1 MSDARVTFLG
11 VRHHSPACAGLVR
24 RTIRELRPAYV
35 LVEGPADMNDRIGEL
50 LLGHEL
56 PIAVFSHY
64 RDTERVAT
72 SWAPLCAYSPE
83 WVALTEG
90 RTAGAE
96 VRFIDLPAWHRAFTD
111 RPDGAA
117 NRYADAEARYSRAT
131 ERLRARYRVDTVDAL
146 WDRVFEIADPD
157 GLQDRLDAYFAL
169 VRGDTEADDGDRA
182 REQYMA
188 SWVRAAVAHAGSRPV
203 LVVTGGFHQPA
214 LRALTAAPGTSPGAE
229 PAAWPPVPVPPDGAA
244 GGSFLV
250 PYSFRQMDAF
260 AGYQSGMPSPG
271 YYQHLWDEG
280 PDAAAKTLHR
290 TVVERLRARRLPAST
305 AALISAHTL
314 TEGLAALRGHPRP
327 ARVDV
332 LDGLAAAL
340 ITDDLDQP
348 LPWNTDGP
356 LRPGAH
362 PAVVETVVA
371 CTGDRTGRL
380 HPDTPLPPLVHHV
393 TAEEIRL
400 GLDGDRTLDLDLTH
414 PRGLERSRFLHQL
427 RILGIPG
434 HTRLTGPDH
443 GADPRDRETWEPRP
457 RTGRDAALTEAG
469 AYGARPDE
477 AATALLAH
485 RVRDTGTA
493 ADAGT
498 TAALLFDSVLCGA
511 GTLSRDLLDGLAHRI
526 RTTADPGPLGRALA
540 VVLGLWRHDRVFGTA
555 RDPLLGTV
563 LDHAVDRLFHL
574 VEGLHGGPPGVDV
587 PRLRAL
593 TAARDALLH
602 AAPALTLTPET
613 AAATAARIARDRHA
627 PADLRGAALGLRRA
641 LGAPAEPAAEAE
653 AFAAA
658 ADPAVLGDWLAG
670 LLALAREEILR
681 PAPKGERSL
690 LDTLD
695 GVVTTMTDD
704 VFLQALPAL
713 RQAFAFF
720 PPRERER
727 VAQLLL
733 DRRNLHGSARTL
745 LRTTADPLLLARAAA
760 LEEHTDLLLDR
771 HALGAPR

>member
-64 RDTERVAT
+64 RGTERVAT

-214 LRALTAAPGTSPGAE
+214 LRALTAAPGTSAGAE
-229 PAAWPPVPVPPDGAA
+229 PTAWPPVPVPPDGAA

-280 PDAAAKTLHR
+280 PDAAAKTLRR
-290 TVVERLRARRLPAST
+290 TVVERLRARGLPAST

-314 TEGLAALRGHPRP
+314 TEGLAALRGHSRP

-400 GLDGDRTLDLDLTH
+400 GLDGDRSLDLDLTN

-443 GADPRDRETWEPRP
+443 GADPRDHETWEPCP

-477 AATALLAH
+477 AATALLA
-485 RVRDTGTA
+485 RRLRDTGTA

-498 TAALLFDSVLCGA
+498 TAALLFDAVLCGA
-511 GTLSRDLLDGLAHRI
+511 GALSRDLLDGLAHRI

-593 TAARDALLH
+593 AAARDALLH
-602 AAPALTLTPET
+602 AAPALALTPET

-641 LGAPAEPAAEAE
+641 LGALAEPAGEAE
-653 AFAAA
+653 AFAVA
-658 ADPAVLGDWLAG
+658 ADPSVLGDWLAG
-670 LLALAREEILR
+670 LLALAREEVLR
-681 PAPKGERSL
+681 PAPKGEQSL

-704 VFLQALPAL
+704 VFLHALPAL

>member
-1 MSDARVTFLG
+1 MSTARVTFLG

-35 LVEGPADMNDRIGEL
+35 LVEGPADMNDRIDEL

-64 RDTERVAT
+64 RGTERAAT

-400 GLDGDRTLDLDLTH
+400 GLDGDRTLDLDLTN

-434 HTRLTGPDH
+434 HTRPDH
-443 GADPRDRETWEPRP
+443 GADPRDHETWEPCP

-477 AATALLAH
+477 AATALLA
-485 RVRDTGTA
+485 RRLRDTGTA

-498 TAALLFDSVLCGA
+498 TAALLFDAVLCGA

-602 AAPALTLTPET
+602 AAPALSLTPET

-641 LGAPAEPAAEAE
+641 LGALAEPAGEAE
-653 AFAAA
+653 AFAVA
-658 ADPAVLGDWLAG
+658 ADPAVLGDWATGWPAYSPSPAKKSCGPPRRANSPYSTPWTASSPPGRRQWTTLLDHGKVPPALAAVRLAG
-670 LLALAREEILR
+670 DDVTFDDALALASRV
-681 PAPKGERSL
+681 G
-690 LDTLD
+690 LDTGD
-695 GVVTTMTDD
+695 
-704 VFLQALPAL
+704 AL
-713 RQAFAFF
+713 RIAGG
-720 PPRERER
+720 
-727 VAQLLL
+727 L
-733 DRRNLHGSARTL
+733 
-745 LRTTADPLLLARAAA
+745 
-760 LEEHTDLLLDR
+760 
-771 HALGAPR
+771 

>member
-1 MSDARVTFLG
+1 MSDAGVTFLG

-24 RTIRELRPAYV
+24 RTIRAHRPAYV

-56 PIAVFSHY
+56 PIAVFSHH
-64 RDTERVAT
+64 RGTERVST

-90 RTAGAE
+90 RAAGAE
-96 VRFIDLPAWHRAFTD
+96 VRFIDLPAWHHAFTD

-146 WDRVFEIADPD
+146 WDRLFEIADPD
-157 GLQDRLDAYFAL
+157 GLRDRLDAYFAL

-188 SWVRAAVAHAGSRPV
+188 SWVRAAVAHAGNRPV

-214 LRALTAAPGTSPGAE
+214 LRALATAPGTTPGAE
-229 PAAWPPVPVPPDGAA
+229 PAAWPPVPAPPDGAV

-260 AGYQSGMPSPG
+260 AGYQSGMPSPR
-271 YYQHLWDEG
+271 YYQRLWDEG
-280 PDAAAKTLHR
+280 PEAAARTLRR
-290 TVVERLRARRLPAST
+290 TVVERLRARHLPAST

-314 TEGLAALRGHPRP
+314 TEGLAALRGHPHP
-327 ARVDV
+327 ACVDV

-362 PAVVETVVA
+362 PAVVETVAA
-371 CTGDRTGRL
+371 CTGERTGRL

-393 TAEEIRL
+393 TADEICL
-400 GLDGDRTLDLDLTH
+400 GLDGDRTLDLDLTN

-434 HTRLTGPDH
+434 HTRVTGPDH
-443 GADPRDRETWEPRP
+443 GADPRDHETWEPRP

-477 AATALLAH
+477 AAAALLT
-485 RVRDTGTA
+485 RRLRDTGTA

-498 TAALLFDSVLCGA
+498 TAALLFDAVLCGA

-602 AAPALTLTPET
+602 AAPALALTPET

-641 LGAPAEPAAEAE
+641 LGAPAEPAGEAE

-670 LLALAREEILR
+670 LLTLAREEVLR
-681 PAPKGERSL
+681 PAPKGEQSL

-704 VFLQALPAL
+704 VFLHALPAL

-727 VAQLLL
+727 VAHLLL

-745 LRTTADPLLLARAAA
+745 LRTSADPLLLARAAA

>member
-1 MSDARVTFLG
+1 MSTARVTFLG

-96 VRFIDLPAWHRAFTD
+96 VRFIDLPAWHPAFTD

-117 NRYADAEARYSRAT
+117 NRYADAETRYSRAT

-182 REQYMA
+182 REQHMA
-188 SWVRAAVAHAGSRPV
+188 SWVRAAVAHAGGRPV

-214 LRALTAAPGTSPGAE
+214 LRALTAAPGTSPDAE

-280 PDAAAKTLHR
+280 PDAAAKTLRR
-290 TVVERLRARRLPAST
+290 TVVERLRARLPVST
-305 AALISAHTL
+305 AALISAQTL

-380 HPDTPLPPLVHHV
+380 HPDTPLPPLVDHV

-400 GLDGDRTLDLDLTH
+400 GLDGDRTLDLELAN

-443 GADPRDRETWEPRP
+443 GADPRDHETWEPCP

-477 AATALLAH
+477 AAAALLA
-485 RVRDTGTA
+485 RRLRDTSTA

-498 TAALLFDSVLCGA
+498 TAALLFDAVLCGA
-511 GTLSRDLLDGLAHRI
+511 GTLSRDLLDSLPHRI
-526 RTTADPGPLGRALA
+526 RTTGDPGPLGRALA

-574 VEGLHGGPPGVDV
+574 VENLHSGPPRVDV

-627 PADLRGAALGLRRA
+627 PADLRGAALGLRCA
-641 LGAPAEPAAEAE
+641 LGALAEPAGEAE

-670 LLALAREEILR
+670 LLALAREEVLR
-681 PAPKGERSL
+681 PVPKGEQSL

-704 VFLQALPAL
+704 VFLHALPAL

>member
-64 RDTERVAT
+64 RGTERVAT

-96 VRFIDLPAWHRAFTD
+96 VRFIDLPAWHRVFTD

-146 WDRVFEIADPD
+146 WDRVFEIADQD

-169 VRGDTEADDGDRA
+169 VRGDAEADDGDRA

-188 SWVRAAVAHAGSRPV
+188 SWVRAAVAHAGGRPV

-214 LRALTAAPGTSPGAE
+214 LRALTAAPGTSPGTE

-280 PDAAAKTLHR
+280 PDAAARTLHR
-290 TVVERLRARRLPAST
+290 TVVERLRARRLPVST

-400 GLDGDRTLDLDLTH
+400 GLDGDRTFDLDLTNL
-414 PRGLERSRFLHQL
+414 RGLERSRFLHQL

-443 GADPRDRETWEPRP
+443 GADPRDHETWKPCP

-477 AATALLAH
+477 AATALLAL
-485 RVRDTGTA
+485 RLRDTGTA

-498 TAALLFDSVLCGA
+498 TAALLFDAVLCGA

-602 AAPALTLTPET
+602 AAPALTLTQET
-613 AAATAARIARDRHA
+613 AAATAVRIARDRHA
-627 PADLRGAALGLRRA
+627 PADLRGAALGLCRA
-641 LGAPAEPAAEAE
+641 LGAPAEPAGEAE
-653 AFAAA
+653 AFAVA

-681 PAPKGERSL
+681 PVPKGEQSL

-704 VFLQALPAL
+704 VFLHALPAL